1 MRLPPLPAYHSAKM
15 ELCAEIDRGE
25 VVLARPKLDKDGHK
39 KWHPPV
45 SDRPTLT
52 LYARVGKGEVALGR
66 WPTTIGGWKTIEKSD
81 GSMALKYKESVTGDA
96 IWPEI
101 LATPTWHPAT
111 GIPTRKLL
119 IKRGDTWEPK
129 TEIIGRVTAQPTGW
143 WRWCT
148 IRPCQPSPKLITKPD
163 VRWHAHVRCRQPM
176 MAARILRRLSWS
188 SACSVPSW
196 RSTRLVSMVVTSGLM
211 SEGLSKPASCQRRT
225 AASPTVGAGRNWLVM
240 AIRIRSGRSRWWTS
254 ELTTTAGR
262 FLVVVWSVNGNGTT
276 MTSPKW

>member
-1 MRLPPLPAYHSAKM
+1 LRSSQQRSHPAREISASTPPGTTS
-15 ELCAEIDRGE
+15 
-25 VVLARPKLDKDGHK
+25 
-39 KWHPPV
+39 V

-101 LATPTWHPAT
+101 LATSTWHPAT

-129 TEIIGRVTAQPTGW
+129 TEIIGPGYRATGW

-148 IRPCQPSPKLITKPD
+148 IRSRATLLRHSGNQAPAFRDEGASGGGTCLTMSWAMSPS
-163 VRWHAHVRCRQPM
+163 V
-176 MAARILRRLSWS
+176 
-188 SACSVPSW
+188 
-196 RSTRLVSMVVTSGLM
+196 
-211 SEGLSKPASCQRRT
+211 RT
-225 AASPTVGAGRNWLVM
+225 A
-240 AIRIRSGRSRWWTS
+240 
-254 ELTTTAGR
+254 
-262 FLVVVWSVNGNGTT
+262 
-276 MTSPKW
+276 